1 MTSLCINRYINF
13 QIDSMDKAQLIA
25 DLRKWSATSEN
36 GFFVTLNGLTY
47 DKISFEQDLGKFAHK
62 LNDFCY
68 GRAYKR
74 KDKRLKII
82 AGIEIGQLNQ
92 MLHAH
97 LIIQHDDQMIRTF
110 AEVNPHVRSQWYGII
125 GLNNSRG
132 NMVDVSPLGNI
143 ATRIS
148 YLAKDTAYLKR
159 NDFFNLIWL

>member
-1 MTSLCINRYINF
+1 MWSLCINRYINF

-25 DLRKWSATSEN
+25 DLCKWSATSEN

-62 LNDFCY
+62 LNDYCY

-82 AGIEIGQLNQ
+82 AGVESGQLNR

-97 LIIQHDDQMIRTF
+97 LVIQHDDQMRRTLT
-110 AEVNPHVRSQWYGII
+110 EVNAFIRSQWYGFI
-125 GLNNSRG
+125 GLRNSRG
-132 NMVDVSPLGNI
+132 NMVNIAPLGI
-143 ATRIS
+143 VETRIS
-148 YLAKDTAYLKR
+148 YITKDTNYLNR
-159 NDFFNLIWL
+159 NGYFNLIWL